1 MVSDTGVS
9 APVRVVVVGN
19 GMAGFRFVQELA
31 GLPGRFAVTVAGEE
45 PGGAYNRAKLTEVLA
60 GTAGLASVGLAGA
73 GWYAARGVTLLAGTR
88 AAAVDRGRRLVQLAG
103 GGAVPYDVLVLATGS
118 SAVIPPGVAGG
129 GGRLMP
135 GTAPF
140 HNLADCAGIG
150 ALAARAGQAVV
161 LGGGVLGLEA
171 ARALALRGLP
181 VTLVQRGRRL
191 MERQLDAAASR
202 AVGRAARAAGVA
214 VAAGATV
221 AAVRGGGRVAA
232 VELGD
237 GRVLG
242 ADLLVLA
249 CGTRPRAE
257 LARAAGL
264 AAGAGIIVDDQMRSV
279 TDPAVFAIGECA
291 EHRGRACG
299 LIAPSWEQARVAA
312 RVIAGGAERYEAP
325 PDVVRLKADGI
336 ELAVLGPTGGAGAEV
351 VRFTDAARGVY
362 QKLVLRRGSLAG
374 AILAGDTRAA
384 GLLTQLLDRG
394 TALPPDRA
402 ALLLGRGGPA
412 PASPAALPGQA
423 TVCQC
428 NGVTKD
434 AICAAWQGGARAAGE
449 IAERTRA
456 TTGCGTCR
464 DAVAELAAWLAGA
477 GRAGAGLVTA

>member
-1 MVSDTGVS
+1 MPLYLYDDARARSFEPFALTRPVSELCAGALITRQRWALRCAEPVAGAIVAEHLREFTEFEAPPAATGVIPAGS
-9 APVRVVVVGN
+9 IVANARCIPV
-19 GMAGFRFVQELA
+19 
-31 GLPGRFAVTVAGEE
+31 
-45 PGGAYNRAKLTEVLA
+45 
-60 GTAGLASVGLAGA
+60 
-73 GWYAARGVTLLAGTR
+73 
-88 AAAVDRGRRLVQLAG
+88 
-103 GGAVPYDVLVLATGS
+103 
-118 SAVIPPGVAGG
+118 
-129 GGRLMP
+129 
-135 GTAPF
+135 
-140 HNLADCAGIG
+140 IG
-150 ALAARAGQAVV
+150 
-161 LGGGVLGLEA
+161 
-171 ARALALRGLP
+171 
-181 VTLVQRGRRL
+181 
-191 MERQLDAAASR
+191 AAASPE
-202 AVGRAARAAGVA
+202 AP
-214 VAAGATV
+214 
-221 AAVRGGGRVAA
+221 GGDVWVCDGRVAA

-477 GRAGAGLVTA
+477 GLVTA